1 MCSGCACASCVP
13 CSLNFGGVYSLVVS
27 RWVAPFVWHLLLHV
41 VHANEQDEKTRYVT
55 EAPAASANTCFA
67 LVGAYILSG
76 LPYLF
81 ATVPWC
87 AFVASG
93 LFWGS
98 SFFSGLYIS
107 AMALP
112 LQWPLALT
120 LLSSGLFF
128 GFAPNFVGC
137 LLLERHSVDSGE
149 SLRWMFAQL
158 WNSALLVWKMFA
170 LFFLCVWSLQG
181 LQGIG
186 YSGAGWSPGDSALFA
201 WGMKTVF
208 IEPLKTVLVS
218 GVRPEDHC
226 FCMSSHTTD
235 GSFL

>member
-1 MCSGCACASCVP
+1 MVFIPS
-13 CSLNFGGVYSLVVS
+13 FVS

-41 VHANEQDEKTRYVT
+41 VHANEQDEKNRYVA

-76 LPYLF
+76 LPYFF

-107 AMALP
+107 AMALA

-128 GFAPNFVGC
+128 GFGPNFVGC

-149 SLRWMFAQL
+149 SLRWRVCPALEFCTVCVEEVCSFFSLCLIIAGIAGIWFLQWRWLEPGPLCPFRVGHANCFYESWKQFRSLVCDQRTIVFA
-158 WNSALLVWKMFA
+158 
-170 LFFLCVWSLQG
+170 
-181 LQGIG
+181 
-186 YSGAGWSPGDSALFA
+186 
-201 WGMKTVF
+201 
-208 IEPLKTVLVS
+208 
-218 GVRPEDHC
+218 
-226 FCMSSHTTD
+226 
-235 GSFL
+235 